1 MYITKLIKNSFHLLN
16 LLTVWIFPLWTSMG
30 PTKHL
35 KLELLAKS
43 GAAFLSKTLTQNQ
56 ALSHGNS
63 I

>member
-1 MYITKLIKNSFHLLN
+1 
-16 LLTVWIFPLWTSMG
+16 MG